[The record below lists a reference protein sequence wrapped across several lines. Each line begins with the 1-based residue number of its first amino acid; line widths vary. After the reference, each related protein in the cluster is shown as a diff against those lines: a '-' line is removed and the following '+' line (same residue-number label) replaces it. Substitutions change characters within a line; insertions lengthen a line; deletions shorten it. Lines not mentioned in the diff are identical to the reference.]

1 MPVYVM
7 VTPTEYGCSS
17 DFDSTRIDL
26 YSPPIRLHFD
36 HATISIYL
44 SIPIMHITQELSI
57 VVHGAQPRRRAQC
70 KNNATFDD
78 KRQKLFLHQWSNG
91 PLRIER
97 TKARKTFCSCVII
110 KSGVTSK
117 TSRRYHEVIRRRRHC
132 SQSHAFE
139 LSISRVELESKSNRS
154 CNRPFSGVSRRRR

>member
-1 MPVYVM
+1 MRSASAGPISRNWS
-7 VTPTEYGCSS
+7 VTRVTAGSRPRTTVGSCRFMWWLHLQNTGAAQTLIRRESTYIHLP
-17 DFDSTRIDL
+17 FDCT
-26 YSPPIRLHFD
+26 
-36 HATISIYL
+36 SITL
-44 SIPIMHITQELSI
+44 RS
-57 VVHGAQPRRRAQC
+57 
-70 KNNATFDD
+70 FDD

-117 TSRRYHEVIRRRRHC
+117 MPRRYHEVIRRRRHC